1 MKLSTRKEQII
12 EAVVDSYI
20 KECAPISSGDIQKV
34 YLPEVSSAT
43 IRNELASLEDMGYLA
58 QPHTSAGRVPTAE
71 AYRHYVEKLMPKRKL
86 SDSELAIIN
95 KYFNKKITELDDILK
110 ATAKVIT
117 QITNLTSVAYIKN
130 AKEAYIES
138 VKIVRLSRDKALFVV
153 VTNLGL
159 IKDAVASI
167 DSSAIDEAF
176 FERASEF
183 ITNVLKGKSVF
194 DATSAELY
202 NAVIAEYKFIF
213 EATMHILKNHA
224 VEQSVPD
231 IVLEGS
237 AKLLEQPEYANL
249 EKAKA
254 MLELLD
260 AKEELAPVLA
270 GSDMSLNI
278 LISKDDE
285 LKEGLP
291 ECAIVTANYTV
302 GGKSI
307 GKAGV
312 IGPIRMDYAK
322 VISVLDHISNAI
334 NLLPN
339 QQKNAEEIVGE
350 IIVDKEDKK

>member
-1 MKLSTRKEQII
+1 MKLSSRKEKII

-20 KECAPISSGDIQKV
+20 KECTPISSSDIQKG
-34 YLPEVSSAT
+34 YLPAVSSAT
-43 IRNELASLEDMGYLA
+43 IRNELAVLEDMGYLV
-58 QPHTSAGRVPTAE
+58 QPHTSSGRVPTAE
-71 AYRHYVEKLMPKRKL
+71 AYRHYVEKLMPRRKL
-86 SDSELAIIN
+86 TKEELKIVN
-95 KYFNKKITELDDILK
+95 TYFNRKITELDEILK

-130 AKEAYIES
+130 AKEAFIES
-138 VKIVRLSRDKALFVV
+138 IKIVKLTDDKALFVV
-153 VTNLGL
+153 ITNLGV
-159 IKDAVASI
+159 IKDAVADI
-167 DSSAIDEAF
+167 EGGGIGEEYF
-176 FERASEF
+176 VRASEF
-183 ITNVLKGKSVF
+183 VSGVLMGKSVF
-194 DATSAELY
+194 DAATNYKLY
-202 NAVIAEYKFIF
+202 EDVLHEYKVIF
-213 EATMHILKNHA
+213 DATMNILKSHA
-224 VEQSVPD
+224 NEAVLPD

-237 AKLLEQPEYANL
+237 AKILEQPEYANL

-260 AKEELAPVLA
+260 AKEELVPVLA

-312 IGPIRMDYAK
+312 IGPIRMDYSK
-322 VISVLDHISNAI
+322 VISVLDYISKAI
-334 NLLPN
+334 NLMPN
-339 QQKNAEEIVGE
+339 SKMADEDDIIGEIV
-350 IIVDKEDKK
+350 D